1 MISFRIAYDILIIQT
16 LTLTP
21 PMIPPAPEITP
32 PCHTTP
38 VFLVSHVPAYP
49 LLPTATHCQASFA
62 MNAAFYSE
70 TDNDWST
77 DRWRVALRWRCISWT
92 IWIQFVE
99 IVSQLHLSGGQS
111 CFDHKW
117 VIKAGIL
124 SRAGNELSQLTPAH
138 IILTPVP
145 GTWMINLLNI
155 FRSKYFPAPGV
166 WWCDGPVVKVWTCG
180 LEGDHRMES
189 FNCSELL
196 RTAVKMSSILDVS
209 NGWLVTVVSLIRDLS
224 SVVVTRW
231 AVQGWL
237 HVYRGQLLEVK
248 PFRMYS

>member
-1 MISFRIAYDILIIQT
+1 MISWSPDSDTAPAYD
-16 LTLTP
+16 P
-21 PMIPPAPEITP
+21 PSTRDHSSLSHHSGLS
-32 PCHTTP
+32 C
-38 VFLVSHVPAYP
+38 VSCPR
-49 LLPTATHCQASFA
+49 LPTATHCQASFA

-77 DRWRVALRWRCISWT
+77 DRWRVALTIDDRVCSQADTRWRCISWT

-145 GTWMINLLNI
+145 GTWMIISMNI

-224 SVVVTRW
+224 LVVVTRW
-231 AVQGWL
+231 AAQVWL
-237 HVYRGQLLEVK
+237 HVIQGTTLGSSTL
-248 PFRMYS
+248 

>member
-1 MISFRIAYDILIIQT
+1 MISSRIAYDILIIQT

-145 GTWMINLLNI
+145 GTWMINFLWIFLEANISLLLVSDDVMDLLS
-155 FRSKYFPAPGV
+155 RYEHVV
-166 WWCDGPVVKVWTCG
+166 WRVITGWKASTAQ
-180 LEGDHRMES
+180 
-189 FNCSELL
+189 NCWEQPLKCHQSWMFQM
-196 RTAVKMSSILDVS
+196 ADWS
-209 NGWLVTVVSLIRDLS
+209 
-224 SVVVTRW
+224 
-231 AVQGWL
+231 Q
-237 HVYRGQLLEVK
+237 
-248 PFRMYS
+248 